1 MAGMSFPISWQP
13 SRFGPSEQYT
23 RQCRGEEVACGNRA
37 LQGARRIALPV
48 SSVEPATQY
57 RVTVQR
63 ERVSLP
69 VRIPGQYLHPRLR
82 RPPLASPW
90 GRAGSSR

>member
-1 MAGMSFPISWQP
+1 MAGISFPISWQP
-13 SRFGPSEQYT
+13 SRFGLPDQHT
-23 RQCRGEEVACGNRA
+23 LQCRSEVVACGNRA
-37 LQGARRIALPV
+37 LQGARRITLPV

-57 RVTVQR
+57 RATVRR
-63 ERVSLP
+63 ECVSLP

-90 GRAGSSR
+90 GRAGISR